1 MRPGLRA
8 HRKEGDSMAVKE
20 TKMDMTT
27 GAILPKLLK
36 LSLPLMLSSV
46 LQLLFNAAD
55 IIVVGNFASEHSL
68 AAVGST
74 SSLVNLMTN
83 LFLGLST
90 GANVLASHYLGARDD
105 ERVSRTVHTSVFLS
119 IISGLLLT
127 LVGCLFADDLLEMM
141 QTPPEVLGL
150 SALYLRIY
158 FIGMTAMLI
167 YNLGSSILR
176 AKGDTKRPLAY
187 LTFSGAI
194 NVVLNLIF
202 VILFKMDVA
211 GVALATVISQCIS
224 AFLII
229 RCLMRETDAFRFEFR
244 KLRLDGATVAKMLK
258 IGIPA
263 GFQGVVFSL
272 SNVVIQSS
280 VNSFGPVVMAGSA
293 AAASIEGFV
302 WVSMNAF
309 SQGALTFTSQN
320 IGAGRYSRI
329 NRIAV
334 ISCACAATAGLVLGN
349 FVYFL
354 GTPLLS
360 IYDPRPEV
368 IEAGLVRMSLVCAF
382 YFTCGLMDCIV
393 GSIRGMEYA
402 VTPTIVSLLGACG
415 LRLLWIFTGFQIPEF
430 HTEFWLFM
438 SYPASWVI
446 TFLVHLVCFIF
457 MRRRLP
463 KEDVLHMTE
472 KP

>member
-1 MRPGLRA
+1 
-8 HRKEGDSMAVKE
+8 MAKIR
-20 TKMDMTT
+20 TDIDMTS

-55 IIVVGNFASEHSL
+55 IIVVGNCASDVSL

-90 GANVLASHYLGARDD
+90 GANVLTSHYLGAGDN
-105 ERVSRTVHTSVFLS
+105 ERVSKTVHTSVLLS
-119 IISGLLLT
+119 VISGLMLT
-127 LVGCLFADDLLEMM
+127 FVGCVFADDLLALM
-141 QTPPEVLGL
+141 QTPSNVLEL

-158 FIGMTAMLI
+158 FAGMVAMLV

-176 AKGDTKRPLAY
+176 AKGDTKRPLMY
-187 LTFSGAI
+187 LTLAGVI
-194 NVVLNLIF
+194 NVGLNLLF
-202 VILFKMDVA
+202 VIVFRMDVA
-211 GVALATVISQCIS
+211 GVALATVISQCLS

-229 RCLMRETDAFRFEFR
+229 RCLMKEEGALKLKLR
-244 KLRLDGATVAKMLK
+244 KLRLDGSTVAKMMK

-263 GFQGVVFSL
+263 GFQGVLFSL

-280 VNSFGPVVMAGSA
+280 VNGFGDIVMAGSA

-309 SQGALTFTSQN
+309 SQGALTFVSTN
-320 IGAGRYSRI
+320 IGAGKYSRV
-329 NRIAV
+329 NRIAFV
-334 ISCACAATAGLVLGN
+334 TCACAAVAGVVLGN
-349 FVYFL
+349 LAFL
-354 GTPLLS
+354 CGRFLLG

-368 IEAGLVRMSLVCAF
+368 IDAGMIRMSLVCTM

-402 VTPTIVSLLGACG
+402 VTPTVVSLLGACG
-415 LRLLWIFTGFQIPEF
+415 LRILWIFTGFRLEEF
-430 HTEFWLFM
+430 HTVFWLFM
-438 SYPASWVI
+438 SYPVSWTV
-446 TFLVHLVCFIF
+446 TFLAHLVCYIF

-463 KEDVLHMTE
+463 SKDIVIETAE
-472 KP
+472 

>member
-1 MRPGLRA
+1 MRTNKDIDMTRGAVLPGLLR
-8 HRKEGDSMAVKE
+8 
-20 TKMDMTT
+20 
-27 GAILPKLLK
+27 

-55 IIVVGNFASEHSL
+55 IIVVGNFASENSL

-90 GANVLASHYLGARDD
+90 GANVIASHCMGAG
-105 ERVSRTVHTSVFLS
+105 ENEKLSKTVHTSVFISLLS
-119 IISGLLLT
+119 GAALT
-127 LVGCLFADDLLEMM
+127 LIGVLFADNLLSLM
-141 QTPPEVLGL
+141 QTPAEVLGL

-158 FIGMTAMLI
+158 FCGMIAMML
-167 YNLGSSILR
+167 YNFGSSILR

-202 VILFKMDVA
+202 VILFQMDVA

-229 RCLMRETDAFRFEFR
+229 RCLMKEPGAFRFEIK
-244 KLRLDGATVAKMLK
+244 KLSLDRRAAGK
-258 IGIPA
+258 ILQIGVPA

-280 VNSFGPVVMAGSA
+280 INSFGPIVMAGSA
-293 AAASIEGFV
+293 AAASIEGFI

-309 SQGALTFTSQN
+309 SQGALTFTSAN

-329 NRIAV
+329 NRIAFV
-334 ISCACAATAGLVLGN
+334 SCSCAAVAGVVLGN
-349 FVYFL
+349 IAYLF
-354 GTPLLS
+354 GPQLLS
-360 IYDPRPEV
+360 IYDTRPEV
-368 IEAGLVRMSLVCAF
+368 IEAGLVRMGLVCTL
-382 YFTCGLMDCIV
+382 YCTCGLMDCIV

-402 VTPTIVSLLGACG
+402 ITPTIVSLLGACG
-415 LRLLWIFTGFQIPEF
+415 LRILWIFTGFQTEQF
-430 HTEFWLFM
+430 HSPFWLFF
-438 SYPASWVI
+438 SYPASWII
-446 TFLVHLVCFIF
+446 TFSVHLICYYF

-463 KEDVLHMTE
+463 KNDTVPK

>member
-1 MRPGLRA
+1 M
-8 HRKEGDSMAVKE
+8 RKENS
-20 TKMDMTT
+20 MDMTT

-55 IIVVGNFASEHSL
+55 IIVVGNFASDNSL

-74 SSLVNLMTN
+74 AALINLMTN

-90 GANVLASHYLGARDD
+90 GANVLASHYLGAGDD
-105 ERVSRTVHTSVFLS
+105 ERVSKTVHTSIYLS
-119 IISGLLLT
+119 IISGLILT
-127 LVGCLFADDLLEMM
+127 AAGCIFADDLLSLM
-141 QTPPEVLGL
+141 QTPSNVLGL

-176 AKGDTKRPLAY
+176 AKGDTKRPLRY
-187 LTFSGAI
+187 LTFSGVI
-194 NVVLNLIF
+194 NVILNLIF

-229 RCLMRETDAFRFEFR
+229 RCLMRETDAFRFEFK
-244 KLRLDGATVAKMLK
+244 KLRLDRTTAGKMLK
-258 IGIPA
+258 IGVPA

-280 VNSFGPVVMAGSA
+280 VNSFGDIVMAGSA

-320 IGAGRYSRI
+320 IGAGKYSRV

-334 ISCACAATAGLVLGN
+334 ISCACAAAAGLVLGN
-349 FVYFL
+349 LAYFF
-354 GTPLLS
+354 GAPLLS
-360 IYDPRPEV
+360 IYDPRPDV
-368 IEAGLVRMSLVCAF
+368 IQAGLVRMSLVCVF
-382 YFTCGLMDCIV
+382 YCTCGLMDCIV

-415 LRLLWIFTGFQIPEF
+415 LRILWIFTGFQLEQF

-446 TFLVHLVCFIF
+446 TFIAHLICFFF
-457 MRRRLP
+457 MRRKLP
-463 KEDVLHMTE
+463 KSDIPHEIEGD
-472 KP
+472 

>member
-1 MRPGLRA
+1 
-8 HRKEGDSMAVKE
+8 MA
-20 TKMDMTT
+20 TKRNEIDMTA
-27 GAILPKLLK
+27 GSILPKLLK
-36 LSLPLMLSSV
+36 LSLPLMISSV

-55 IIVVGNFASEHSL
+55 IIVVGNFASENSL

-83 LFLGLST
+83 LFLGFST
-90 GANVLASHYLGARDD
+90 GANVLASHYLGAGDD
-105 ERVSRTVHTSVFLS
+105 DRVSRTVHTSVLLS
-119 IISGLLLT
+119 VISGLILT
-127 LVGCLFADDLLEMM
+127 FIGCVFADDLLGLM
-141 QTPPEVLGL
+141 QTPPEVLEL

-158 FIGMTAMLI
+158 FAGMVAMLV

-176 AKGDTKRPLAY
+176 AKGDTKRPLYY
-187 LTFSGAI
+187 LTFSGVI
-194 NVVLNLIF
+194 NVILNLLF
-202 VILFKMDVA
+202 VIVFRMDVA

-229 RCLMRETDAFRFEFR
+229 RCLMKEDGALKLEFR
-244 KLRLDGATVAKMLK
+244 KLRMDGQTVGKMMK

-280 VNSFGPVVMAGSA
+280 VNSFGAIVMAGSA

-309 SQGALTFTSQN
+309 SQGALTFVSAN
-320 IGAGRYSRI
+320 IGAGRYSRV
-329 NRIAV
+329 NRIAF
-334 ISCACAATAGLVLGN
+334 ISCACAATAGVVLGN
-349 FVYFL
+349 LAFIF
-354 GTPLLS
+354 GRPLLG

-368 IEAGLVRMSLVCAF
+368 IDAGMIRMSLVCTM

-415 LRLLWIFTGFQIPEF
+415 LRILWIFTGFQTEEF
-430 HTEFWLFM
+430 HSVFWLFM
-438 SYPASWVI
+438 SYPASWII
-446 TFLVHLVCFIF
+446 TFLVHLICYIF

-463 KEDVLHMTE
+463 AKDTIRETAE
-472 KP
+472 QA

>member
-1 MRPGLRA
+1 MRR
-8 HRKEGDSMAVKE
+8 EN
-20 TKMDMTT
+20 TMDMTT

-55 IIVVGNFASEHSL
+55 IIVVGNFASENSL

-74 SSLVNLMTN
+74 AALINLMTN

-90 GANVLASHYLGARDD
+90 GANVLASHYLGAGDD
-105 ERVSRTVHTSVFLS
+105 ERVSKTVHTAIYLS
-119 IISGLLLT
+119 IISGLILT
-127 LVGCLFADDLLEMM
+127 AVGCIFADDLLALM
-141 QTPPEVLGL
+141 QTPPNVLGL

-158 FIGMTAMLI
+158 FVGMTAMLI

-176 AKGDTKRPLAY
+176 AKGDTKRPLRY
-187 LTFSGAI
+187 LTFSGVI
-194 NVVLNLIF
+194 NVILNLVF

-224 AFLII
+224 AILII

-244 KLRLDGATVAKMLK
+244 KLRLDGATAGKMLK
-258 IGIPA
+258 IGVPA

-280 VNSFGPVVMAGSA
+280 VNSFGDIVMAGSA

-320 IGAGRYSRI
+320 IGAGKYSRV

-334 ISCACAATAGLVLGN
+334 ISCACAAVAGVVLGN
-349 FVYFL
+349 LAYFF

-368 IEAGLVRMSLVCAF
+368 IQAGLVRMSLVCVF

-415 LRLLWIFTGFQIPEF
+415 LRILWIFTGFQLEQF

-446 TFLVHLVCFIF
+446 TFLVHLICFFF
-457 MRRRLP
+457 MRRKLP
-463 KEDVLHMTE
+463 KSDVAHE
-472 KP
+472 NAVD